1 MRILNRMKKKSNNG
15 WRFYLIVTLA
25 FIAFLFIKKNNV
37 VNWIQS
43 ARKIA
48 RQEEII
54 RAHTESIE
62 QMDAKLHGLQ
72 HSLDTL
78 ETYARENFNFVKP
91 GEDVYLV
98 DE

>member
-1 MRILNRMKKKSNNG
+1 MKKKTNNG
-15 WRFYLIVTLA
+15 WRFYLIVTLI

-37 VNWIQS
+37 VHWIQS
-43 ARKIA
+43 ARKIDQ
-48 RQEEII
+48 QEEII
-54 RAHTESIE
+54 RRHTESIE
-62 QMDAKLHGLQ
+62 QMDAKLHGLK